1 MINKWYF
8 CLSEASI
15 DRAHHGWR
23 EMVFA
28 AVNSARI
35 HTNLKPIL
43 LFDGEENEFLD
54 SLRKKGVEVIFHR
67 VKFYDALV
75 ERNKTSPGYASI
87 ASGAFLRVE
96 IPLIEKEDDYVLYT
110 DCDVLF
116 MKDLPNFDKYPEYFS
131 CAPQTS
137 KTDYLNDANSGVL
150 VINVKNMRESYPE
163 FAKFI
168 VKNLYEGWPGCDQEN
183 YRRFYTGK
191 WDNLPLEMNW
201 KPYWGENANI
211 SILHWHGPK
220 PEIILDK
227 IIDPS
232 IKLYPSWEGL
242 YSRNTSAYHYFF
254 ERWDR
259 YTVQSLKYCYE
270 KKSRICG
277 FVDSIIFEK
286 ENAILTGWSYL
297 LGNHNN
303 VNIKVSI
310 NGQDQKIKSI
320 DTMLRP
326 DVQKAI
332 EGAGLNS
339 GFRITFAASQIK
351 GNIKVIADTNSEG
364 YRVKETLNSNK
375 AIL

>member
-1 MINKWYF
+1 MIKKWYF

-54 SLRKKGVEVIFHR
+54 ALRKKGVEIIFHR

-96 IPLIEKEDDYVLYT
+96 IPLVEKEDDFVLYT

-116 MKDLPNFDKYPEYFS
+116 MQDLPNFDVYPEYFS

-137 KTDYLNDANSGVL
+137 KTDFVNDANSGVL
-150 VINVKNMRESYPE
+150 VINIKNMRESYPA
-163 FAKFI
+163 FAEFI
-168 VKNLYEGWPGCDQEN
+168 VNNLHAGWPGCDQEN
-183 YRRFYTGK
+183 YRRFYSGK
-191 WDNLPLEMNW
+191 WNNLPLEMNW
-201 KPYWGENANI
+201 KPYWGENPNI
-211 SILHWHGPK
+211 CILHWHGPK

-227 IIDPS
+227 MIDPS
-232 IKLYPSWEGL
+232 LTLYPAWESIYSW
-242 YSRNTSAYHYFF
+242 NTTAYQYFF

-259 YTVQSLKYCYE
+259 YTVQSLKYGYE
-270 KKSRICG
+270 KNSKISG
-277 FVDSIIFEK
+277 FVDSINVDDKKIT
-286 ENAILTGWSYL
+286 LTGWSYL
-297 LGNHNN
+297 LGNSSDAKFK
-303 VNIKVSI
+303 ISI
-310 NGQDQKIKSI
+310 NGRQKEISKI
-320 DTMLRP
+320 DCMMRP
-326 DVQKAI
+326 DVKNAI
-332 EGAGLNS
+332 SSAGIKS
-339 GFRITFAASQIK
+339 GFKITIDNPNIK
-351 GNIKVIADTNSEG
+351 GNIDIIVETTSNGYKTKEKINS
-364 YRVKETLNSNK
+364 SK
-375 AIL
+375 AVL

>member
-43 LFDGEENEFLD
+43 LFDGEENEFVD
-54 SLRKKGVEVIFHR
+54 ALRKKGVEIIFHR

-75 ERNKTSPGYASI
+75 EREKTSPGYASI

-96 IPLIEKEDDYVLYT
+96 IPLIEKEDDFVLYT

-116 MKDLPNFDKYPEYFS
+116 MQDLPKFDEYPEYFS

-137 KTDYLNDANSGVL
+137 KTDYINDANSGVL
-150 VINVKNMRESYPE
+150 ILNVKNMRDSYPA

-168 VKNLYEGWPGCDQEN
+168 VNNLNAGWPGCDQEN
-183 YRRFYTGK
+183 YRRFYAGK

-201 KPYWGENANI
+201 KPYWGENNNI
-211 SILHWHGPK
+211 NILHWHGPK
-220 PEIILDK
+220 PEIILEK
-227 IIDPS
+227 IIDANL
-232 IKLYPSWEGL
+232 KLYPAWEDL
-242 YSRNTSAYHYFF
+242 YSRNKIAYHYFF

-259 YTVQSLKYCYE
+259 YTVQSLKACYE
-270 KKSRICG
+270 NNSKICG
-277 FVDSIIFEK
+277 FVDTLSYDNESV
-286 ENAILTGWSYL
+286 ILTGWSYL
-297 LGNHNN
+297 FGKNKE
-303 VNIKVSI
+303 VNIKVII
-310 NGQDQKIKSI
+310 NGQEKQINSI
-320 DTMLRP
+320 ECLKRP
-326 DVQKAI
+326 DVQKAFNS
-332 EGAGLNS
+332 AGIDS
-339 GFRITFAASQIK
+339 GFKIRIANPNMKGKISVIFELFENDRKIK
-351 GNIKVIADTNSEG
+351 EKINCNKV
-364 YRVKETLNSNK
+364 L
-375 AIL
+375 

>member
-23 EMVFA
+23 EMVYA

-43 LFDGEENEFLD
+43 VFDGEENEFID
-54 SLRKKGVEVIFHR
+54 TLRKKGVEVIFHR

-75 ERNKTSPGYASI
+75 ERDRTSPGYASI

-96 IPLIEKEDDYVLYT
+96 IPLIEQEDDYVLYT

-116 MKDLPNFDKYPEYFS
+116 MQDLPTFNIYPEYFS

-150 VINVKNMRESYPE
+150 VINVKKMRDTYPA
-163 FAKFI
+163 FAEFI
-168 VKNLYEGWPGCDQEN
+168 VNNLNAGWPGCDQEN
-183 YRRFYTGK
+183 YRRFYAGK

-201 KPYWGENANI
+201 KPYWGENNNI
-211 SILHWHGPK
+211 NILHWHGPK

-227 IIDPS
+227 IIEPELT
-232 IKLYPSWEGL
+232 LYPAWESL
-242 YSRNTSAYHYFF
+242 YSRNKNAYQYFF

-259 YTVQSLKYCYE
+259 YTVQSLKACYE
-270 KKSRICG
+270 KNSKICG
-277 FVDSIIFEK
+277 FVDSVSVNGESV
-286 ENAILTGWSYL
+286 ILTGWSYL
-297 LGNHNN
+297 LGNNTKAN
-303 VNIKVSI
+303 VKVTI
-310 NGQDQKIKSI
+310 NGKEKEIKSI
-320 DTMLRP
+320 ENTLRP
-326 DVQKAI
+326 DVQKAFNSAAI
-332 EGAGLNS
+332 NS
-339 GFRITFAASQIK
+339 GFTIKIDNPQVK
-351 GNIKVIADTNSEG
+351 GNINIVVESFDNGHKI
-364 YRVKETLNSNK
+364 KEHINSNK
-375 AIL
+375 AL